1 MPTTTKFRTWTP
13 RKEDLSS
20 GDWYLVDATGQ
31 TLGRL
36 ASSIAKVLKGKHKPT
51 YTLHQNMGDSVVV
64 VNSAKMV
71 VTGGKLDDKVYTRY
85 TGYPSGLRTRSLRRQ
100 LELDAT
106 VPLTHAVEGM
116 LQRNTLGGEQLRR
129 MHVYAGA
136 EHPHKAQH
144 PKLITF
150 DDKGDI
156 RVA

>member
-20 GDWYLVDATGQ
+20 GEWYVVDATGQ

-36 ASSIAKVLKGKHKPT
+36 ASSIARVLRGKHKPT
-51 YTLHQNMGDSVVV
+51 YTQHQNMGDTVVV

-85 TGYPSGLRTRSLRRQ
+85 TGYPSGLRTRNLRRQ

-106 VPLTHAVEGM
+106 VPLVHAVKGM
-116 LQRNTLGGEQLRR
+116 LQRNTLGGEQLHRL
-129 MHVYAGA
+129 HVYAGP
-136 EHPHKAQH
+136 EHPHKAQQ
-144 PKLITF
+144 PKPITF
-150 DDKGDI
+150 DEKGDI